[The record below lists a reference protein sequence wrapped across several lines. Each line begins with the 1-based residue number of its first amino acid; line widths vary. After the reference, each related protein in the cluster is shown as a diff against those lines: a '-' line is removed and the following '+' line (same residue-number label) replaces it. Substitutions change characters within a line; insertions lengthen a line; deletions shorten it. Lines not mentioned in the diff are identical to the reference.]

1 MPEVHLS
8 SAFYP
13 VLLIAAAIVSVAL
26 AVFAYRTTIPPV
38 PPARRWMLTGLRAA
52 ALFLLFLLIGEP
64 LATFIHRSDEPPAV
78 LILLDNSQSM
88 AIRDRSGDRRQEL
101 RSVLQ
106 SDAVRTLV
114 SSGAVIARFDRTVRP
129 LTTASPDS
137 LTLQGSLT
145 DIAGA
150 IRDTRPM
157 GETKNIRAIVLVTD
171 GVVTEGA
178 DPVSEAEASGL
189 PVFTVGIGDSLEQ
202 KDLIVR
208 SVLTNDITYVGNRV
222 PVQVTL
228 HSAGYSGERVEV
240 RLRAGDATVD
250 RATLTLDAGSRD
262 YRVPLSFV
270 AQAEGKQKLSVE
282 VSDLPGELTTA
293 NNHAVTFIRV
303 LKSRMSVTLLTGPPS
318 EDVAFIRRSLAA
330 DPNVSLQVVT
340 LGRSGAFPGETVT
353 PGMLDTVDC
362 IVLAGLPVA
371 ETPAA
376 TIGLVR
382 QAGERGTPLLFLA
395 SRTID
400 PQKLQLLAPVL
411 PVTLEQPLANELP
424 VFVSVPDRQRENAI
438 MRVTGDGATDI
449 WGSLPPV
456 FRWQAGYR
464 AKAESDVLAFV
475 RFQRTTLRDPLIV
488 SRSVNRRKS
497 LAVTA
502 YGLWRWDMLADTPPS
517 STPVLDA
524 FISNSIRWLTTREED
539 RRVRVQPVREQ
550 VTSADPVEF
559 TGQVYDESY
568 RPVDDAQVT
577 VTLRAGGRT
586 IPVALTSAGDG
597 RYAGSSDPLPEGDYT
612 FTATASSGG
621 RTIGEDRGAFSV
633 GGVNAEF
640 LETRMDRS
648 LLERLAVHSGGRF
661 YDANSIGDLPRDIRA
676 MPSFAPR
683 EQVHTSELALWNS
696 PWMLMI
702 VVLLFSCEWLF
713 RKLWGMI

>member
-1 MPEVHLS
+1 MPEIHLS
-8 SAFYP
+8 SAFHP
-13 VLLIAAAIVSVAL
+13 VVLIAAAAMAAVLAL
-26 AVFAYRTTIPPV
+26 IAYRTTVPPV
-38 PPARRWMLTGLRAA
+38 SRTRRSVLASLRGLG
-52 ALFLLFLLIGEP
+52 LFLLFLLIGEP
-64 LATFIHRSDEPPAV
+64 LATLIHRSDEPPAV
-78 LILLDNSQSM
+78 LFLLDNSQSM

-101 RSVLQ
+101 RRVLE
-106 SDAVRTLV
+106 SDAVRTLA
-114 SSGAVIARFDRTVRP
+114 SAGAVVVRFDRTVRP
-129 LTTASPDS
+129 MTTVSPDS

-150 IRDTRPM
+150 IRAVHPLVETR
-157 GETKNIRAIVLVTD
+157 NIRAVVLVSD

-178 DPVSEAEASGL
+178 TPVYDAEASGL
-189 PVFTVGIGDSLEQ
+189 PFFTVGIGDSLEQ

-208 SVLTNDITYVGNRV
+208 SVLTNEITYAGNRV

-228 HSAGYSGERVEV
+228 HSAGYAGDRVEV

-250 RATLTLDAGSRD
+250 HATVTLDAGSRD

-270 AQAEGKQKLSVE
+270 AQGEGKQKLSVE

-293 NNHAVTFIRV
+293 NNRAVTFIRI
-303 LKSRMSVTLLTGPPS
+303 LKSRMNVALLTGPPS
-318 EDVAFIRRSLAA
+318 EDVAFIRRSLTA
-330 DPNVSLQVVT
+330 DPNVALQVVT
-340 LGRSGAFPGETVT
+340 LARGGVFPGETLT
-353 PGMLDTVDC
+353 PAMLDTMDC
-362 IVLAGLPVA
+362 LVLAGLPIA

-376 TIGLVR
+376 TIALVR
-382 QAGERGTPLLFLA
+382 QAAERGLPLLFLA

-400 PQKLQLLAPVL
+400 PQKMQLLAPVL
-411 PVTLEQPLANELP
+411 PVTLEQPLTNELP
-424 VFVSVPDRQRENAI
+424 VFVSVPDRQRESAI
-438 MRVTGDGATDI
+438 MRVADDG
-449 WGSLPPV
+449 GSDVWETLPPV

-464 AKAESDVLAFV
+464 AKVESDVLAFV

-488 SRSVNRRKS
+488 SRSVNRQKS

-517 STPVLDA
+517 ATPVLDA
-524 FISNSIRWLTTREED
+524 FIANSVRWLTTREED

-612 FTATASSGG
+612 FTATASVGS
-621 RTIGEDRGAFSV
+621 RTVGEDRGAFSV

-640 LETRMDRS
+640 LETRMDRG
-648 LLERLAVHSGGRF
+648 LLEQLAAHTGGRY
-661 YDANSIGDLPRDIRA
+661 YDPGSLGNLPRDIRA
-676 MPSFAPR
+676 LPSFTAR
-683 EQVHTSELALWNS
+683 ERARTSELALWSS
-696 PWMLMI
+696 PWMLLI
-702 VVLLFSCEWLF
+702 VVLLFASEWLL